1 MTEAEYQAY
10 LDTCYELLWVMQLL
24 HQIDVLQ
31 ESPIQVFTDSQSGRA
46 LAHSL
51 AFHGR
56 PKHIEVHYHFVRELV
71 KSQVINLA
79 YCPTQENVAELF
91 TKPPSR
97 QAIDQLLGRLN
108 VGLSEVLESGS
119 SRHPLS
125 FIFILS
131 SSFSLE
137 NMSFFLLS
145 HHSLNASSLS
155 QFSKIFPLIPHLLY
169 RLGSTRVT

>member
-71 KSQVINLA
+71 KLEVINLA
-79 YCPTQENVAELF
+79 YCPAQENLVDLF
-91 TKPPSR
+91 TKPFPR
-97 QAIDQLLGRLN
+97 QVIDKIINQFN
-108 VGLSEVLESGS
+108 VG
-119 SRHPLS
+119 PLFWS
-125 FIFILS
+125 
-131 SSFSLE
+131 
-137 NMSFFLLS
+137 
-145 HHSLNASSLS
+145 
-155 QFSKIFPLIPHLLY
+155 
-169 RLGSTRVT
+169 